1 LFPVK
6 IQGDSYDFD
15 IDESEYDNQIALSP
29 TNVKGE
35 GMKLKNYFC
44 NKRVIHWFP
53 ITIYSLYCC
62 TMHFVVT
69 LIITPT
75 NALALKEFI
84 PLCENH

>member
-35 GMKLKNYFC
+35 GTELKNC
-44 NKRVIHWFP
+44 
-53 ITIYSLYCC
+53 L
-62 TMHFVVT
+62 
-69 LIITPT
+69 
-75 NALALKEFI
+75 
-84 PLCENH
+84 